1 VKVTVRGI
9 GAIRD
14 VSFSLDKTTVI
25 TGNNGTGKTTLLL
38 TLYALINAWAK
49 EVKMKS
55 LQVDDNFKKALSYT
69 FKRSIEETF
78 RSDVKEIINGEGEV
92 IFEGEL
98 GTMSVKITRE
108 EVNVGLALNK
118 DVKFEVRE
126 VENKDLPV
134 GEIQVNVKGTTI
146 ELVYGS
152 NGKEKY
158 QYFDLLKDLLKDVEG
173 NAVVNSFLDL
183 FFLGLRPAAL
193 VTEAKG
199 EAIIRDKKV
208 TITDF
213 GVFIDGKKYPVT
225 SHGLKRIAEIVIS
238 SKKGE
243 LVLIDDAE
251 VYLDEEM
258 KKVLVEEVV
267 NKKKVIMTT
276 RDKSFSSMFDNV
288 VNLS

>member
-1 VKVTVRGI
+1 MKVTVRRI
-9 GAIRD
+9 GAIRE
-14 VSFSLDKTTVI
+14 VSFLLNKTTVI

-55 LQVDDNFKKALSYT
+55 LQVDDNFKKALSQT

-126 VENKDLPV
+126 LENKDLPV

-146 ELVYGS
+146 EVVYGS
-152 NGKEKY
+152 KGKEKY
-158 QYFDLLKDLLKDVEG
+158 QYFDLLKNLLKDVED
-173 NAVVNSFLDL
+173 NAVINSFLDL
-183 FFLGLRPAAL
+183 FFLGLRPAVL

-199 EAIIRDKKV
+199 EVIIRDKRV
-208 TITDF
+208 NITDF

-225 SHGLKRIAEIVIS
+225 SRGLKRIAEIVLS

-258 KKVLVEEVV
+258 KKVLLEEVV

-276 RDKSFSSMFDNV
+276 RDKSFSSMFYNV